1 MLIMKNFSFLR
12 HSIKCIIRNVVCIM
26 HGKTFDIFH
35 VYMDEIEWV
44 RIKAAIARCGSKMW
58 NKKSRFARTQ
68 HELMNRQIRNVVAD
82 IVHFSCMVAYLP
94 VQQLILRIIFLCST
108 YLRHISLSSLLF
120 PPTRL
125 SMRFTFTFHS
135 VFFFVSLHF
144 WLRCMASRV
153 LESIFPSIHSSICSF
168 DCSFF
173 KSHSL
178 SPRFLKVKPHQPL
191 AGLLPVFV
199 WLLCTTDTH
208 THTNVEI

>member
-135 VFFFVSLHF
+135 VFFLCLFIFGYVVWHLVFSNLSFHPFIHPFV
-144 WLRCMASRV
+144 R
-153 LESIFPSIHSSICSF
+153 SF

-208 THTNVEI
+208 THTQT